1 MGLVVNGL
9 SKSFNGNVVV
19 KDISFDCEAGKV
31 FGLLGRNGSGKTTT
45 LRMIMGIIKR
55 DSGEVTWNGEKLS
68 RQFER
73 IGYLPEERGIY
84 IKEKVS
90 EQLIY
95 FATLKGLSQKKAKS
109 AVQYWLEKFNIKEY
123 YDRKVETLSKG
134 NQQKIQLIVS
144 ILHDPDI
151 VLFDE
156 PFSGLDPVNMEILKE
171 VINEL
176 KENGK
181 CIVLSSHL
189 MDFVEKYCE
198 DVLLLKKGETMVSG
212 KLSKIKSDYNR
223 KNLII
228 RTGGEDIQTMLDRH
242 GISVSEVLENQYI
255 TRVADEQEAQSLL
268 QQLVANNISI
278 QKYEL
283 TEPTLHEIF
292 IEKAGD

>member
-19 KDISFDCEAGKV
+19 KNLSFSCEEGKV

-55 DSGEVTWNGEKLS
+55 DSGEVAWNGEKLS

-109 AVQYWLEKFNIKEY
+109 AVQYWLKKFNIEEY

-144 ILHDPDI
+144 ILHDPEI

-176 KENGK
+176 KVNGK

-198 DVLLLKKGETMVSG
+198 DVLLLKNGETIVSG
-212 KLSKIKSDYNR
+212 KLSKIKGDYNR

-228 RTGGEDIQTMLDRH
+228 RTGEDIRAVLDKK
-242 GISVSEVLENQYI
+242 GIFVSEALENQY
-255 TRVADEQEAQSLL
+255 TAKVKDEQEAQGLL
-268 QQLVANNISI
+268 QQLVADDVSI
-278 QKYEL
+278 LRYEL